1 LHQDHIGS
9 LNWGYR
15 VALREKNVTYIN
27 AYGTFIDAHTIKTVD
42 KKNREVQQSPVTTNA
57 RLETNFRYDELA
69 LRRTLSEPGWPSF
82 DGPSFKT
89 GSFPNDMTWGI
100 GMRRKSSPPRA

>member
-1 LHQDHIGS
+1 LSIAFTAAVAIGVYHTLENDLCLRQDHIGS

-42 KKNREVQQSPVTTNA
+42 KKNREVQ
-57 RLETNFRYDELA
+57 
-69 LRRTLSEPGWPSF
+69 
-82 DGPSFKT
+82 
-89 GSFPNDMTWGI
+89 
-100 GMRRKSSPPRA
+100 